1 MDSWLT
7 EVNDDKPMKMSLQQR
22 MRGNQSENS
31 NDIIMIATMDFRLME
46 MKKNP
51 RPQCVICCE
60 VIAIESMHQSKLLWQ
75 IDRKHLDLINQ
86 SLLVDH
92 TQLKHSLYRTDCT

>member
-7 EVNDDKPMKMSLQQR
+7 EVNDDKPMKMRLQQR

-46 MKKNP
+46 MKKEP
-51 RPQCVICCE
+51 KAAVRD
-60 VIAIESMHQSKLLWQ
+60 LL
-75 IDRKHLDLINQ
+75 R
-86 SLLVDH
+86 S
-92 TQLKHSLYRTDCT
+92 HSNREYAPEQVALTD